1 MKRIAIIALI
11 TIALLIYSC
20 AEIDKIAPII
30 SSLEVNGKSGETIYI
45 GVPNLTIEYEVSDN
59 EFVVD
64 SKIKIVEDANLDSGY
79 FYLNIQS
86 LGVGRYEGML
96 TVTIPDSVFQ
106 LSTPLTISIDA
117 FDDSGNQAIQV
128 KSTIIFK

>member
-1 MKRIAIIALI
+1 MKRIAIIALLA
-11 TIALLIYSC
+11 IALLIYSC

-96 TVTIPDSVFQ
+96 MVTIPDSVFQ